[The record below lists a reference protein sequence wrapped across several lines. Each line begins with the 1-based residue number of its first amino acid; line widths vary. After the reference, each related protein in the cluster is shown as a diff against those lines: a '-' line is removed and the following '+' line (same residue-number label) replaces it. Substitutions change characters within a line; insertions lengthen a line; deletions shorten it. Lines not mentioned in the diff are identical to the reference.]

1 MALSLHNG
9 GIRMEKHKD
18 CGGLDYFRLSA
29 AFLVIAIHTSP
40 FSSFNNDIDFAFTRI
55 LARMAV
61 PFFLMVTGYFLLP
74 QYLFDRSKNYRPL
87 ARFLKKTLILYVI
100 AICIYLPVNLYA
112 GQLDGI
118 SFGTFLR
125 LLLFDGTF
133 YHLWYLPASVLGVLL
148 LIFACRRLSYKQLT
162 TIAALLYGIGLF
174 GDSYYGS
181 IAGFPFVDA
190 IYQALFF
197 ISSHTRNGVFYVPIF
212 LLIGAG
218 IQHSGK
224 SQNRS
229 KLLIGFVSTVLV
241 MMAEGL
247 ALHYLNVQRHDS
259 MYIALPFCMYFLFRM
274 MESLQVR
281 PVKRFRQIATWI
293 YLIHPLMIILVRG
306 TAKFLHMEA
315 ILIENSM
322 VHYITVCLTSFIFS
336 LVLQI
341 FLAGIHKKPFL
352 MDRAWIEISRE
363 NLRHNVTVL
372 RDILPDGC
380 QMMPA
385 VKANAYGH
393 GAVLISRELNHMG
406 VKAFCVA
413 TVSEGVEL
421 RRGGI
426 KGDILILG
434 YTHPEQFPLLRKYNL
449 TQTVID
455 NVYAKVLDSYGK
467 KIKVHI
473 KIDTGM
479 HRLGERADR
488 ISAICDIFKQKNLI
502 VTGTFTHL
510 SADES
515 REEPD
520 YSFTQGQAAAFYQV
534 IEELQKQGYDCGKKH
549 LLASYGLI
557 NYPELAGDYA
567 RIGIA
572 LYGVLSSRSD
582 QDNCP
587 VSLRPVLSIKARI
600 ALTKRLYTGETAGY
614 GLQYTADKDQEIAVL
629 AIGYADGIPRS
640 LSEGKGKVLI
650 HGKDAPIIGRICM
663 DQMLVDIND
672 IPKVTA
678 GETAIIIGTSENN
691 AITAYDLADGSG
703 TITNEI
709 LSRLGN
715 RLPRILI

>member
-9 GIRMEKHKD
+9 GTQMEKHKD
-18 CGGLDYFRLSA
+18 CGELDYFRLTAS
-29 AFLVIAIHTSP
+29 FLVIAIHTSP
-40 FSSFNNDIDFAFTRI
+40 FSSFNNDIDFVFTRI
-55 LARMAV
+55 LARIAV

-74 QYLFDRSKNYRPL
+74 QYLFDRSKDYHPL

-100 AICIYLPVNLYA
+100 AISIYLPVNLYA
-112 GQLDGI
+112 GQLNNI
-118 SFGTFLR
+118 SFVTILR

-133 YHLWYLPASVLGVLL
+133 YHLWYLPASILGVLL
-148 LIFACRRLSYKQLT
+148 ITFACRRLSYKQLVV
-162 TIAALLYGIGLF
+162 ISALLYVIGLF
-174 GDSYYGS
+174 GDSYYGL
-181 IAGFPFVDA
+181 ITDYPFVDA
-190 IYQALFF
+190 IYQAMFS
-197 ISSHTRNGVFYVPIF
+197 ISSHTRNGVFYAPIF

-218 IQHSGK
+218 IPYSGK
-224 SQNRS
+224 PQKRL
-229 KLLIGFVSTVLV
+229 KPLVGFVSIVLV

-247 ALHYLNVQRHDS
+247 LLHYRDIQRHDS

-274 MESLQVR
+274 LEALPVR
-281 PVKRFRQIATWI
+281 PAKFFRRLATWI

-306 TAKFLHMEA
+306 TAKCLHMES
-315 ILIENSM
+315 ILIHNSM
-322 VHYITVCLTSFIFS
+322 VHYITVCFTSFIFA
-336 LVLQI
+336 LVLQR
-341 FLAGIHKKPFL
+341 FRMSIHKEPFL
-352 MDRAWIEISRE
+352 TDRAWIEISRE

-380 QMMPA
+380 ELMPA

-393 GAVLISRELNHMG
+393 GAVLISRELNRLG
-406 VKAFCVA
+406 VNSFCVA

-434 YTHPEQFPLLRKYNL
+434 YTHPRQFPLLRKYNL

-455 NVYAKVLDSYGK
+455 SMYAKVLASYSK
-467 KIKVHI
+467 KLKVHI

-479 HRLGERADR
+479 HRLGERADS
-488 ISAICDIFKQKNLI
+488 ISALCDIFEQKNLI

-520 YSFTQGQAAAFYQV
+520 KSFTHGQAAAFYQV
-534 IEELQKQGYDCGKKH
+534 IEKLQKQGFHCGKIH
-549 LLASYGLI
+549 LLASYGLL

-572 LYGVLSSRSD
+572 LYGVLSSRID
-582 QDNCP
+582 QNTCP
-587 VSLRPVLSIKARI
+587 VSLRPVLSVKARI
-600 ALTKRLYTGETAGY
+600 ALTKRLFTGETAGY
-614 GLQYTADKDQEIAVL
+614 GLQYTADRDLVIAVL
-629 AIGYADGIPRS
+629 TIGYADGIPRS
-640 LSEGKGKVLI
+640 LSDGKGKVLI
-650 HGKDAPIIGRICM
+650 HGKAAPIIGRICM
-663 DQMLVDIND
+663 DQMLVDITD
-672 IPKVTA
+672 IPNVTA
-678 GETAIIIGTSENN
+678 GETATIIGTSENSEL
-691 AITAYDLADGSG
+691 TAYDLADGSS

-715 RLPRILI
+715 RLPRMLI